1 MKPRFCL
8 SVIFAS
14 LAFSLPLKAENEIG
28 FIEKF
33 ALAPDREKVLGELVP
48 GTEEYYFFH
57 ALHYQNTRNAAR
69 LSDIM
74 AQWKKRF
81 PSSNK
86 HEIIENREA
95 LLSYDADPQKTLAY
109 LRNKLGIYF
118 NHVQEVRNQK
128 PNLPSVLDPARIA
141 RSVFE
146 ADALRNVGDLSGFSN
161 AALESLVRR
170 KVALSDQQRRALL
183 GRLQRPDVPNLMEL
197 IALDLQSR
205 ESSGFGEFPIHRAL
219 LPEQLEALVAAI
231 PSLVVNE
238 AFVRTKMRKLAPSA
252 DVNLEYDAEEREAW
266 LERVWAYAQTLL
278 PAFNTIKAQVLYQ
291 RLDHDRRKGVYD
303 RERFLEYLKLPRP
316 MGYVSQQL
324 LRSAANAQSPM
335 SDLNADLSEALL
347 TNRPIGNDE
356 PLVREYFLNLFTKA
370 AAAQDLSLAPW
381 TDYVR
386 DTWLKP
392 VFAEAMIT
400 SGQANAER
408 WASLLTPTA
417 FQQLKD
423 RVDIEFPATNAQFF
437 QPGNDVQFDVI
448 VKNTPK
454 LLVKIYELNA
464 LNFFLAQHR
473 QLNTDL
479 SLDGLVAN
487 SEQTHIF
494 ESGPYVRTRQTFKFP
509 ALKGKRGAW
518 IMEFIGGGR
527 SSRALVRA
535 GQYQAIPQT
544 GPGGDLLLVL
554 DENGAPA
561 KDAVAWV
568 DGRKLTVDEKLGR
581 IVVPFTN
588 QPGMK
593 ELVLSDAAGTFAT
606 LTRFEHHGENYLLDA
621 QFHIE
626 REQLLAR
633 REATLAVR
641 TALMLGEAH
650 LDPSL
655 LIDPKLTITSVT
667 HDGIATTREIK
678 DLKLSAGSVLTHTLT
693 VPERLSRLTVTLS
706 AKVEVLSAGGE
717 RRDVTAS
724 HTWEINGIEKT
735 NATNDGHLSNFDG
748 QYVFE
753 LLGKNG
759 EPLADQQVVFGFMH
773 RDFKQLQNIA
783 LRTDEKGRIMLGTL
797 DGLRNVMARS
807 PNERGNL
814 WPMENYAHSKS
825 SALYSNEGEVVR
837 VAAPLRLANLK
848 SAEAINAAV
857 SLLEIH
863 AGTFTTDQSAR
874 LSVRDGFLVIEG
886 LNAGDYSLRLN
897 QEEQDVQIK
906 ITKGKKTGGWYL
918 GRHRQLEAKGNDS
931 LQIVSVGAEK
941 DVITIKLA
949 NTTPFTRVHLAAS
962 RFDAQSGLMGG
973 LGNFTRFGAAE
984 GSPAMLPNLYSAGRS
999 IGDEYRYILD
1009 RKFMKLFPGN
1019 MLTRPGLLLNPWEVR
1034 NTDVQELTQAAG
1046 QMAARTRGGAESAMK
1061 RAAQEPANG
1070 IGDTY
1075 AGAPG
1080 ALTTNLDFL
1089 AERAPTIYN
1098 LIPDND
1104 GVVRI
1109 ERKAL
1114 GDRQHLQVYAEDLK
1128 DAVWRTLALPEVPTK
1143 FADQRLAKNLDP
1155 AKPFTQKKEVTVL
1168 DKGIKLVLTDIL
1180 TSELE
1185 TYDTLSSVH
1194 ALFTT
1199 LSNDANLA
1207 RFAWILQ
1214 WPKLK
1219 DDEKLAK
1226 YSEFACHELS
1236 FFLAKKDPAFF
1247 DKVIKPYL
1255 ANKKDKTFMDD
1266 YLLGSDLKHYL
1277 QPWAYMQLN
1286 AVECALLAQRIEGEA
1301 PNAARHLRE
1310 RWELLPPDQERQD
1323 HLFETA
1329 LRGRAL
1335 EIETEAA
1342 GAAGMLREEQV
1353 KQRQAGNLSAA
1364 MAPEAL
1370 KAVPADQAAGGGG
1383 FGKGMGIAGKPSSPR
1398 SAVISLQVQEMDKLA
1413 DMPALEAKKEG
1424 YSDEER
1430 ERSVG
1435 RKDMLNRAKSL
1446 SDAKSDDVGE
1456 SFGYFGKDAAK
1467 ANRAAVRIYYR
1478 SLGPTKEW
1486 AENNYYHLRITEQNA
1501 QLVTVNAFWRDYAK
1515 FIADGARGAF
1525 LSPNM
1530 ADASRN
1536 FAEMMLALAVLDLP
1550 FEAPKHESK
1559 IDGGQFTFNAN
1570 GPVIVYHKEIKPAAA
1585 AKADQPQ
1592 LLVSQSFFRQS
1603 DRFRQEGNEKFEKY
1617 VTEEFLTGD
1626 VYGAN
1631 VVVTNPTS
1639 SPVKAEVLLQIPQG
1653 ALTVLGSKTTNS
1665 YYLRL
1670 EPYTTKTYEY
1680 YFYFPSV
1687 SAKAGIKFAHF
1698 PVNVALN
1705 GANAASAKPFE
1716 FPVVARLTQ
1725 VDKASWDYV
1734 SQYGTEAETLGFLEQ
1749 NNVEF
1754 LNLER
1759 VAWRCRQ
1766 SVDFYRKLI
1775 AFLEKRHVWHD
1786 TLYSYALM
1794 HNDTPALREWLKHR
1808 GDFLAQCGP
1817 WLSAKLILIDPTER
1831 KVYEHLEY
1839 SPLVNQRAH
1848 RLGNES
1854 RIANPAVLS
1863 QYQHLLDILA
1873 HKPQLD
1879 AADSMS
1885 VTYYLFLQDR
1895 VEDALTRFHAIDAKS
1910 LPTQLQHD
1918 YFKCYAAF
1926 YEETL
1931 PEARGIAT
1939 KYADYSVDRWKKLFG
1954 EVITQL
1960 DEIEGKAAVRP
1971 QGDKP
1976 DREKQQGELASTEP
1990 TFEYKVENRNIALT
2004 WRNIAEVTINYY
2016 LMDPEFSFSSNPFV
2030 SEDAGRFSI
2039 IKPTLT
2045 ARLELPK
2052 GKDTLEVALPGEFAK
2067 ANVLVEIVGAG
2078 QRKTQAYH
2086 ANTLKLNITENYGRL
2101 EVRDSSTDK
2110 ALGKTYVKVYARLK
2124 NGTVRFFKDGYT
2136 DLRGRF
2142 DYASLNSSGEGMPQP
2157 IPMPASAAPTNGLD
2171 YQMLKPTELE
2181 SVEKMAILVLSD
2193 THGASVKEVTPPRQ

>member
-1 MKPRFCL
+1 MKPRFRL
-8 SVIFAS
+8 LLVLAVLAS
-14 LAFSLPLKAENEIG
+14 SLPLRAENEIG

-57 ALHYQNTRNAAR
+57 ALHYQNTRNAAK

-81 PSSNK
+81 PGSDK
-86 HEIIENREA
+86 REIIENREA

-118 NHVQEVRNQK
+118 NHVQEVRDQK
-128 PNLPSVLDPARIA
+128 PDLPSVLDPARIA

-146 ADALRNVGDLSGFSN
+146 AYALQNNGDLSGLTN
-161 AALESLVRR
+161 GALESLVQR
-170 KVALSDQQRRALL
+170 KVALTDQQRRALL
-183 GRLQRPDVPNLMEL
+183 GRLKRPDVPNLVEL
-197 IALDLQSR
+197 IILDLKSR
-205 ESSGFGEFPIHRAL
+205 ESRGFGEYSLHLAL

-231 PSLVVNE
+231 PSL
-238 AFVRTKMRKLAPSA
+238 ATSDPFVHTRMRKLAPSA
-252 DVNLEYDAEEREAW
+252 DVNLEYDAVEREAW
-266 LERVWAYAQTLL
+266 LERVWAYAKTL
-278 PAFNTIKAQVLYQ
+278 PPSFNTLKAQVLYQ

-316 MGYVSQQL
+316 MGYISQQF
-324 LRSAANAQSPM
+324 LRNAAQSQFPM

-347 TNRPIGNDE
+347 VHRPIGNDE

-370 AAAQDLSLAPW
+370 AATQDLSLAPW

-400 SGQANAER
+400 SGQANVER
-408 WASLLTPTA
+408 WASQLTPAA

-437 QPGNDVQFDVI
+437 QPGDDVQFEVV

-464 LNFFLAQHR
+464 LNFFLSQHR

-479 SLDGLVAN
+479 NLDGLVAN
-487 SEQTHIF
+487 SEQTHTF
-494 ESGPYVRTRQTFKFP
+494 ETGPYARTRQTFKFP
-509 ALKGKRGAW
+509 ELKGKRGAW

-535 GQYQAIPQT
+535 GQYQVLPQT
-544 GPGGDLLLVL
+544 GPAGDLLLVL
-554 DENGAPA
+554 DEKGEPA

-593 ELVLSDAAGTFAT
+593 EVVLSDAAGSFAT
-606 LTRFEHHGENYLLDA
+606 LTRFEHHAENYLLDA

-633 REATLAVR
+633 RDATLAVR
-641 TALMLGEAH
+641 TSLMLGEVH
-650 LDPSL
+650 LDPEL
-655 LIDPKLTITSVT
+655 LIEPKLTITSVT

-678 DLKLSAGSVLTHTLT
+678 DLKLSAGSVLTHSLS
-693 VPERLSRLTVTLS
+693 VPERLAKLSVTLS

-717 RRDVTAS
+717 RRDVSAS
-724 HTWEINGIEKT
+724 RTFDVNGIDKT
-735 NATNDGHLSNFDG
+735 PATNDNHLSNFDG
-748 QYVFE
+748 QYVLE

-759 EPLADQQVVFGFMH
+759 EPLADQQVVFEFKH
-773 RDFKQLQNIA
+773 RDFHNPQNIA
-783 LRTDEKGRIMLGTL
+783 LRTDDRGRIMLGTL
-797 DGLRNVMARS
+797 EGLSAVKSYS
-807 PNERGNL
+807 PNQRINDWFML
-814 WPMENYAHSKS
+814 DYAHTHS
-825 SALYSNEGEVVR
+825 SMIHASEGEVVR
-837 VAAPLRLANLK
+837 IPAPLQLTNLK
-848 SAEAINAAV
+848 NAEAIKDTV
-857 SLLEIH
+857 SLLEVH
-863 AGTFTTDQSAR
+863 ANTYTADQRAM
-874 LSVRDGFLVIEG
+874 LTVRDGFLVIEG
-886 LNAGDYSLRLN
+886 LAAGNYSLMTGADEPGIELR
-897 QEEQDVQIK
+897 
-906 ITKGKKTGGWYL
+906 ITKGKLTGGWYL
-918 GRHRQLEAKGNDS
+918 GRHRQLEAKGNEA
-931 LQIVSVGAEK
+931 LQIVSVTPDK
-941 DVITIKLA
+941 DFITIKLA
-949 NTTPFTRVHLAAS
+949 NANPFTRVHLAAS
-962 RFDAQSGLMGG
+962 RFDARNGLMGG
-973 LGNFTRFGAAE
+973 LGGFTRFGAAE
-984 GSPAMLPNLYSAGRS
+984 GTPAMLPNLYSAGRS

-1009 RKFMKLFPGN
+1009 RKFMKHFPGN
-1019 MLTRPGLLLNPWEVR
+1019 MLTRSGLLLNPWEVR
-1034 NTDVQELTQAAG
+1034 NTELEELSLATG
-1046 QMAARTRGGAESAMK
+1046 QMAGRTRGGAESAMK
-1061 RAAQEPANG
+1061 RAAQEMPKVGYDSNYD
-1070 IGDTY
+1070 IK
-1075 AGAPG
+1075 GAQ
-1080 ALTTNLDFL
+1080 TTNLDFL
-1089 AERAPTIYN
+1089 AESSPTIYN
-1098 LIPDND
+1098 LIPDKD
-1104 GVVRI
+1104 GIVRI

-1114 GDRQHLQVYAEDLK
+1114 RDRQHLQVYAEDLK

-1143 FADQRLAKNLDP
+1143 FADQRLARNLDP

-1168 DKGIKLVLTDIL
+1168 DKGGNLVLADIL

-1185 TYDTLSSVH
+1185 TYDNLSSVH

-1199 LSNDANLA
+1199 LSNDPNLA
-1207 RFAWILQ
+1207 KFAWVLQ

-1219 DDEKLAK
+1219 DEEKLAK
-1226 YSEFACHELS
+1226 YSEFASHELS

-1255 ANKKDKTFMDD
+1255 ANKKDKTFLDD
-1266 YLLGSDLKHYL
+1266 FLLGTDLKRYL
-1277 QPWAYMQLN
+1277 RPWAYLQLN
-1286 AVECALLAQRIEGEA
+1286 VVERTLLAQRIEGEA
-1301 PNAARHLRE
+1301 PHAARHLRE
-1310 RWELLPPDQERQD
+1310 LWEKLPHDQERLD
-1323 HLFETA
+1323 HFFETA

-1335 EIETEAA
+1335 EMAAGGFDDA
-1342 GAAGMLREEQV
+1342 GAAGMLREEKA
-1353 KQRQAGNLSAA
+1353 KQLQMIVTNGA
-1364 MAPEAL
+1364 MAPA
-1370 KAVPADQAAGGGG
+1370 AAAPADQFAASP
-1383 FGKGMGIAGKPSSPR
+1383 APASPR
-1398 SAVISLQVQEMDKLA
+1398 SAGSSLKAQEMDKLA
-1413 DMPALEAKKEG
+1413 EMPMEEAKKEG
-1424 YSDEER
+1424 FSKEDQQRSLER
-1430 ERSVG
+1430 KNVLTGDIAIGGVLFDSN
-1435 RKDMLNRAKSL
+1435 KNSL
-1446 SDAKSDDVGE
+1446 
-1456 SFGYFGKDAAK
+1456 GYFGGKDIK
-1467 ANRAAVRIYYR
+1467 ANRAIIRIYYR

-1501 QLVTVNAFWRDYAK
+1501 DLISVNAFWRDYAK
-1515 FIADGARGAF
+1515 FMADGAKGPF
-1525 LSPNM
+1525 LSSHL
-1530 ADASRN
+1530 AEASRN

-1559 IDGGQFTFNAN
+1559 IDGGQFTFNAG
-1570 GPVIVYHKEIKPAAA
+1570 GPVIVYHKEIKPAAV

-1603 DRFRQEGNEKFEKY
+1603 DRFRQEGNERFEKY

-1687 SAKAGIKFAHF
+1687 SARAGIKFAHF

-1734 SQYGTEAETLGFLEQ
+1734 SQYGTEAEALAFLEQ
-1749 NNVEF
+1749 NNLEF

-1759 VAWRCRQ
+1759 IAWRCRQ

-1775 AFLEKRHVWHD
+1775 TLLEKRHVWQD

-1794 HNDTPALREWLKHR
+1794 HNDTPTLREWLKHR
-1808 GDFLAQCGP
+1808 GDFLDRCGP

-1831 KVYEHLEY
+1831 RVYEHLEY

-1848 RLGNES
+1848 RLGNEY
-1854 RIANPAVLS
+1854 RVANPAVLE

-1879 AADSMS
+1879 ATDSMS

-1895 VEDALTRFHAIDAKS
+1895 VEDALTRFRAIDAGA

-1926 YEETL
+1926 YEENL

-1939 KYADYSVDRWKKLFG
+1939 KYANYSVDRWKKLFG
-1954 EVITQL
+1954 EVATQL
-1960 DEIEGKAAVRP
+1960 DEIEGKAAARP
-1971 QGDKP
+1971 PGDQP

-1990 TFEYKVENRNIALT
+1990 AFEFKVENRNIALS
-2004 WRNIAEVTINYY
+2004 WRNLAGVTVNYY

-2045 ARLELPK
+2045 AKLELPK
-2052 GKDTLEVALPGEFAK
+2052 GKDTLEAALPVEFAK

-2086 ANTLKLNITENYGRL
+2086 SNTLKLNITENYGRL
-2101 EVRDSSTDK
+2101 EVRDSGTDK
-2110 ALGKTYVKVYARLK
+2110 ALARTYVKVYARLN

-2142 DYASLNSSGEGMPQP
+2142 DYASLNSRENDSLLPLPTSMEPR
-2157 IPMPASAAPTNGLD
+2157 PASAAPANGLD
-2171 YQMLKPTELE
+2171 YQMLKPAELDD
-2181 SVEKMAILVLSD
+2181 VEKMAILVLSD
-2193 THGASVKEVTPPRQ
+2193 TNGARVKEVTPPGL

>member
-1 MKPRFCL
+1 MKTRHCL
-8 SVIFAS
+8 LFA
-14 LAFSLPLKAENEIG
+14 LAFLVPSLPLRAENEIG

-33 ALAPDREKVLGELVP
+33 ALAPDRAKVLGELVP

-57 ALHYQNTRNAAR
+57 ALHYQNTRDAAR
-69 LSDIM
+69 FTEIM
-74 AQWKKRF
+74 ALWKKRF
-81 PSSNK
+81 PSSGQR
-86 HEIIENREA
+86 EIIDNREA
-95 LLSYDADPQKTLAY
+95 LLSYDADPQKTLQY

-118 NHVQEVRNQK
+118 NHVQEVRDQK

-146 ADALRNVGDLSGFSN
+146 AAALNNVGDLSGSSD
-161 AALESLVRR
+161 AALVSLVRR
-170 KVALSDQQRRALL
+170 KVALTDQQRRALL
-183 GRLQRPDVPNLMEL
+183 KRIQRPDVPNLVEL
-197 IALDLQSR
+197 IILDLKTQESR
-205 ESSGFGEFPIHRAL
+205 GFGEYAIHRAL
-219 LPEQLEALVAAI
+219 LPEQLEALVTAI
-231 PSLVVNE
+231 PALAVSE
-238 AFVRTKMRKLAPSA
+238 PFVRTKMRKLAPSA
-252 DVNLEYDAEEREAW
+252 DVNLEYDAGEREAW
-266 LERVWAYAQTLL
+266 LERVWTYAKTLP
-278 PAFNTIKAQVLYQ
+278 PAFNTLKAQVLYQ

-316 MGYVSQQL
+316 MGYISQQF
-324 LRSAANAQSPM
+324 LRNAAQAQLPM
-335 SDLNADLSEALL
+335 CDLNADLSEALL
-347 TNRPIGNDE
+347 AHRPIGSDE
-356 PLVREYFLNLFTKA
+356 PLVREYFLNLFTVA

-400 SGQANAER
+400 SGQANVER
-408 WASLLTPTA
+408 WTSQLTPAA

-437 QPGNDVQFDVI
+437 QPGDDVQFDVI

-464 LNFFLAQHR
+464 LNFFLTQHR

-479 SLDGLVAN
+479 NLDGLVAN
-487 SEQTHIF
+487 SEQTHTF
-494 ESGPYVRTRQTFKFP
+494 ETGPYARTRQTFKFP
-509 ALKGKRGAW
+509 ELKGKRGAW

-527 SSRALVRA
+527 SSRALVRT
-535 GQYQAIPQT
+535 GQYQVLPQT
-544 GPGGDLLLVL
+544 GPAGDLLLVL
-554 DENGAPA
+554 DEKGEPA

-568 DGRKLTVDEKLGR
+568 DGRKLTIDEKFGR

-588 QPGMK
+588 QPGVK
-593 ELVLSDAAGTFAT
+593 ELVLSDAAGSFAT
-606 LTRFEHHGENYLLDA
+606 LTRFEHHAENYLLDA

-641 TALMLGEAH
+641 TSLMLGEVH
-650 LDPSL
+650 LDPTL
-655 LIDPKLTITSVT
+655 LIEPKLTITSVT
-667 HDGIATTREIK
+667 HDGIATTREVK
-678 DLKLSAGSVLTHTLT
+678 DLKFSAGSVLTHTLS
-693 VPERLSRLTVTLS
+693 VPERLSTLSVTLS

-717 RRDVTAS
+717 RREVQAS
-724 HTWEINGIEKT
+724 RSWEVNGIDKT
-735 NATNDGHLSNFDG
+735 EATNDGHLSNFDG

-759 EPLADQQVVFGFMH
+759 EPLADQQVVFEFKH
-773 RDFKQLQNIA
+773 RDFEPTQNIA
-783 LRTDEKGRIMLGTL
+783 LRTDEKGRILLGTL
-797 DGLRNVMARS
+797 DGLISLQTHS
-807 PNERGNL
+807 PNQRVNVWGL
-814 WPMENYAHSKS
+814 ENYLHSKS
-825 SALYSNEGEVVR
+825 STLHLNEGGILR
-837 VAAPLRLANLK
+837 IAAPPSLTALK
-848 SAEAINAAV
+848 NAEELKAAV
-857 SLLEIH
+857 SLLEMH
-863 AGTFTTDQSAR
+863 AGTFTADQSAKV
-874 LSVRDGFLVIEG
+874 SVRDGFLVVEG
-886 LNAGDYSLRLN
+886 LGAGDYSLHLTREN
-897 QEEQDVQIK
+897 HDYQIK
-906 ITKGKKTGGWYL
+906 VTQGKPAGGWYL
-918 GRHRQLEAKGNDS
+918 GRHRQLEAKGNDP
-931 LQIVSVGAEK
+931 LQIVSVIPEK

-949 NTTPFTRVHLAAS
+949 NANLYTRVHLAAS
-962 RFDAQSGLMGG
+962 RFDARNGLMGG
-973 LGNFTRFGAAE
+973 LGGFSRFGAAE
-984 GSPAMLPNLYSAGRS
+984 GSPAKLPNLYAAGRS

-1019 MLTRPGLLLNPWEVR
+1019 MLTRPGLLLNPWELR
-1034 NTDVQELTQAAG
+1034 ETELEELSLSAG
-1046 QMAARTRGGAESAMK
+1046 QMAGRTRGGAESAMR
-1061 RAAQEPANG
+1061 RAGKEVANDFG
-1070 IGDTY
+1070 AVSASA
-1075 AGAPG
+1075 AGAQ
-1080 ALTTNLDFL
+1080 TTNLDFL
-1089 AERAPTIYN
+1089 AESSPTIYN
-1098 LIPDND
+1098 LIPDKH
-1104 GVVRI
+1104 GIVRI
-1109 ERKAL
+1109 ERKLL

-1128 DAVWRTLALPEVPTK
+1128 DAVWRTLALPEGPTK
-1143 FADQRLAKNLDP
+1143 FADQRLTRNLDP

-1168 DKGIKLVLTDIL
+1168 DKGGNLILADIL

-1185 TYDTLSSVH
+1185 TYDNLSSVH

-1199 LSNDANLA
+1199 LSSDPNLA
-1207 RFAWILQ
+1207 QFAWILQ

-1219 DDEKLAK
+1219 DEEKLAK

-1255 ANKKDKTFMDD
+1255 AHKKDKTFLDD
-1266 YLLGSDLKHYL
+1266 FLLGTDLKRYL
-1277 QPWAYMQLN
+1277 QPWAYAQLN
-1286 AVECALLAQRIEGEA
+1286 TVERALLAQRIEGEA
-1301 PNAARHLRE
+1301 PHAARHLRE
-1310 RWELLPPDQERQD
+1310 LWEKLPVDQERQD
-1323 HLFETA
+1323 HFFETA

-1335 EIETEAA
+1335 EAA
-1342 GAAGMLREEQV
+1342 AAGGAGGAAGMLREERE
-1353 KQRQAGNLSAA
+1353 KQMQAIAING
-1364 MAPEAL
+1364 
-1370 KAVPADQAAGGGG
+1370 AVPAPAAAAAPADP
-1383 FGKGMGIAGKPSSPR
+1383 FSATPAPASPR
-1398 SAVISLQVQEMDKLA
+1398 GSISSLKAQDMDKLA
-1413 DMPALEAKKEG
+1413 EMPMEKAKKEG
-1424 YSDEER
+1424 FSEDER
-1430 ERSVG
+1430 QRSLE
-1435 RKDMLNRAKSL
+1435 RKDLLAGSSTYSGAAVITDGSL
-1446 SDAKSDDVGE
+1446 AF
-1456 SFGYFGKDAAK
+1456 FGANDAK
-1467 ANRAAVRIYYR
+1467 ANRAAIRIYYR

-1501 QLVTVNAFWRDYAK
+1501 DLITVNAFWRDYAK
-1515 FIADGARGAF
+1515 FIADGAKGPF
-1525 LSPNM
+1525 LSPHL
-1530 ADASRN
+1530 AEASRN

-1550 FEAPKHESK
+1550 FEAAKHESK
-1559 IDGGQFTFNAN
+1559 IDGGQFTFSAT
-1570 GPVIVYHKEIKPAAA
+1570 GPVIVYHKEIKPAAV

-1603 DRFRQEGNEKFEKY
+1603 DRFRQEGNERFEKY

-1653 ALTVLGSKTTNS
+1653 ALSVLGSKTTNS

-1687 SAKAGIKFAHF
+1687 SAKAGVKFAHF

-1734 SQYGTEAETLGFLEQ
+1734 SQYGTEAEALAFLEQ
-1749 NNVEF
+1749 NNLEF

-1759 VAWRCRQ
+1759 IAWRCRL
-1766 SVDFYRKLI
+1766 SVDFYRRLI
-1775 AFLEKRHVWHD
+1775 NLLEKRHVWQD
-1786 TLYSYALM
+1786 TLYSYALL
-1794 HNDTPALREWLKHR
+1794 HNDTPTLREWLKHR
-1808 GDFLAQCGP
+1808 DDFLAQCGP
-1817 WLSAKLILIDPTER
+1817 WLSAKLIQIDPTER
-1831 KVYEHLEY
+1831 RVYEHLEY

-1848 RLGNES
+1848 RVGNEY
-1854 RIANPAVLS
+1854 RVANPAVLE
-1863 QYQHLLDILA
+1863 QYQRLLDILA

-1895 VEDALTRFHAIDAKS
+1895 IEEALGRFHAIDARA

-1926 YEETL
+1926 YEENL
-1931 PEARGIAT
+1931 PEARTVAT
-1939 KYADYSVDRWKKLFG
+1939 KYASYPVDRWKKLFG
-1954 EVITQL
+1954 EVTTQL

-1971 QGDKP
+1971 QGDQP
-1976 DREKQQGELASTEP
+1976 DRELQQGELASTEP
-1990 TFEYKVENRNIALT
+1990 AFEFKVENRNIALS
-2004 WRNIAEVTINYY
+2004 WRNLAEVTVNYY

-2045 ARLELPK
+2045 AKLELPK
-2052 GKDTLEVALPGEFAK
+2052 GKDTLEAALPAEFAK

-2101 EVRDSSTDK
+2101 EVRDSGTDK

-2142 DYASLNSSGEGMPQP
+2142 DYASLNSHENDSLLPLPTSMEPR
-2157 IPMPASAAPTNGLD
+2157 PASTAPANGLD
-2171 YQMLKPTELE
+2171 YQMLKPAELDD
-2181 SVEKMAILVLSD
+2181 VEKMAILVLSE